1 MCKTNVKANIYYA
14 KICKHEHEKN
24 MSRLW
29 SKIVVKTNVEHIERK
44 ERSYSYLYS
53 FEDIPQK
60 NFWRGFYVCIKEG
73 SFLRT
78 FLTESWLWINWNLIQ
93 I

>member
-1 MCKTNVKANIYYA
+1 
-14 KICKHEHEKN
+14 
-24 MSRLW
+24 
-29 SKIVVKTNVEHIERK
+29 
-44 ERSYSYLYS
+44 
-53 FEDIPQK
+53 
-60 NFWRGFYVCIKEG
+60 VCIKEG